1 MTPPRP
7 WSLTDV
13 VLAAAAPFIGLG
25 LTMGLSGFVSV
36 TPLETLVLLASLSG
50 VVTIAI
56 CYGLARSRGL
66 GWADLGCRSVPPK
79 IVLRALLATPA
90 VMVAMGLAGAAAAYL
105 VEGELINHQLQLF
118 ADAPRALPTAFL
130 ALLALGV
137 VVPLAEE
144 LLFRGLLFG
153 ALEARVSPP
162 MTVGITAVI
171 FGVYHGQPGPVAAC
185 TVMGLVLGWI
195 RLRTDSIWPT
205 VTIHAA
211 NNLLVG
217 VGMLWYWC
225 TQ

>member
-79 IVLRALLATPA
+79 IMLRALLATPA

-118 ADAPRALPTAFL
+118 ADSPRELPTALSVLVLVGL
-130 ALLALGV
+130 A
-137 VVPLAEE
+137 VPLAEE

-153 ALEARVSPP
+153 ALETRVSPAV
-162 MTVGITAVI
+162 TVGMTAVV
-171 FGVYHGQPGPVAAC
+171 FGVYHGEPGPVAAC
-185 TVMGLVLGWI
+185 TVMGIALGWM
-195 RLRTDSIWPT
+195 RHRTGSIWPS
-205 VTIHAA
+205 VTLHAA

-217 VGMLWYWC
+217 VGMLWYWFA
-225 TQ
+225 Q